1 MWERGRGVREIR
13 LQYLAHSAFLVTTEG
28 GFRVVIDPWRNPGRG
43 RWFVREFPLVEADM
57 VVVTHDH
64 FDHDAVH
71 RITGLPT
78 VVRHAV
84 EMRLQDL
91 LVTGYADWHVP
102 GHSSAGLAN
111 VIFVLESG
119 GVRVCHLGDNR
130 WPPPE
135 EIVEAIGEVDV
146 VIVPV
151 DDSCHLLSYE
161 EVDAFIELFA
171 PRIVIPVHY
180 FIPGVTAPESTL
192 EPPDGWLARH
202 GNVRRIAPGQITLER
217 GTIPAEPEIWLLE
230 PDVLAAG

>member
-1 MWERGRGVREIR
+1 MI
-13 LQYLAHSAFLVTTEG
+13 
-28 GFRVVIDPWRNPGRG
+28 
-43 RWFVREFPLVEADM
+43 M
-57 VVVTHDH
+57 THDH
-64 FDHDAVH
+64 FDHDAIH

-146 VIVPV
+146 IIVPV

-161 EVDAFIELFA
+161 EVDAFIDLFA

-180 FIPGVTAPESTL
+180 FIPGSNDARIDAGAARRLAGAPWQCPADRSG
-192 EPPDGWLARH
+192 PDHA
-202 GNVRRIAPGQITLER
+202 
-217 GTIPAEPEIWLLE
+217 GTRYHPCRT
-230 PDVLAAG
+230 